1 MNIGFD
7 LRIKPHF
14 VCPLMGITKI
24 LRGEREK
31 KYQRFKR
38 LKKKP
43 ILILILILITMY
55 MEFFWFCLVGMN
67 LNAHSCMF
75 RGDSITTTT
84 TTTKVLL
91 I

>member
-1 MNIGFD
+1 
-7 LRIKPHF
+7 
-14 VCPLMGITKI
+14 MGITKI

-43 ILILILILITMY
+43 ILILITMY